1 MENKEL
7 PFLSNYGFMLTY
19 KCSVACPHCI
29 VKAGPHRTEEMKAE
43 DAFGWLDQIEAYS
56 RDSGF
61 TPGIALTGGEPSFNV
76 ELLQKVADYAAVK
89 NFIVSVV
96 TNACWAA
103 TRESALGFVG
113 NLSSVQLFSLST
125 DFYHQKFIPFAN
137 IRNAVYACKKLGRQY
152 NIAVA
157 TPSEEDPFYLA
168 LMDELLEFT
177 EVEKIDTAL
186 IVKVG
191 RAEHAM
197 DGTFLDG
204 CPEPSEGICTM
215 ASFPV
220 IFPNGK
226 VIACIGPPIVLPEFN
241 PLYLGNLKKE
251 PLKDI
256 LDKAEI
262 NPVLHAIR
270 AFGPSL
276 LVSKLKESGYGH
288 LLPSTYRKDTICDI
302 CHQLFSDP
310 ELCKAIEAISQEDY
324 FRRKVAYGRLYY
336 LNEIDMM
343 ERLNLVE
350 SN

>member
-29 VKAGPHRTEEMKAE
+29 VKAGPHRKEEMKAE
-43 DAFGWLDQIEAYS
+43 DAFNWLEQIHTYS
-56 RDSGF
+56 RESGF
-61 TPGIALTGGEPSFNV
+61 TPGIALTGGEPSFNR
-76 ELLQKVADYAAVK
+76 ELLKKVADYAATL

-96 TNACWAA
+96 TNACWAD
-103 TRESALGFVG
+103 TRESALEFVG
-113 NLSSVQLFSLST
+113 DLSSVQLFSLST
-125 DFYHQKFIPFAN
+125 DIYHQKFIPLSN

-157 TPSEEDPFYLA
+157 TPSEQDHFYLA

-177 EVEKIDTAL
+177 EAEKIDTAM

-191 RAEHAM
+191 RAENAI

-204 CPEPSEGICTM
+204 TPEPSEGICTM
-215 ASFPV
+215 ASFP
-220 IFPNGK
+220 ILFPNGK
-226 VIACIGPPIVLPEFN
+226 VIACIGPPIVLPETN
-241 PLYLGNLKKE
+241 PLYLGNLKNE

-256 LDKAEI
+256 VERAEI

-276 LVSKLKESGYGH
+276 LVSKLQESGYGH
-288 LLPSTYRKDTICDI
+288 LLPATYREDTICDI
-302 CHQLFSDP
+302 CHQLFSDG
-310 ELCKAIEAISQEDY
+310 EICRALESIGQEDY

-336 LNEIDMM
+336 LNEISMM
-343 ERLNLVE
+343 ERMNLVE
-350 SN
+350 TN